1 VSQLQRRETRADQTE
16 QISRQLRT
24 VALKHIADLGIDSLS
39 MARVAKDA
47 RMSKSPLY
55 RRYDDSIDLA
65 VDVWD
70 HHLRQHLQQLLHYTK
85 IFAETGDHDALQ
97 WLVGQMHSPSDESA
111 ALIEC
116 ITVGR
121 RYEYLLE
128 TIEIDLNRE
137 LEDYLQSLPPLPTD
151 VALSY
156 VVFVLGGLFIG
167 SLLPISQNEMAE
179 SFLLWDEYSRDQSF
193 RVVQPMT
200 TEIRP
205 IPLTFPEME
214 DATLRNLVVAATKV
228 IMRTGFEKA
237 TANRIARYANK
248 AFSSSYAYFDSKE
261 ELMTYA
267 TEFVFRDSIV
277 RNDLMFVKGS
287 DEELTE
293 IAASRIRELNT
304 ASASEDAR
312 LFRVEATLAARHH
325 EALQRSVATLF
336 QQSLE
341 QVLSHADQKKDVQQE
356 IRSVWIGVRVSGFG
370 HNVLG
375 VATRQYSDVNWMS
388 TARAAAMVVRE
399 HAMKHYVDDVQK
411 EMAL

>member
-1 VSQLQRRETRADQTE
+1 MSQLKCRETRADQTE
-16 QISRQLRT
+16 QISRHIRS
-24 VALKHIADLGIDSLS
+24 VALENIATLGIDGLS
-39 MARVAKDA
+39 MARVAKEA
-47 RMSKSPLY
+47 AMSKSPLY

-70 HHLRQHLQQLLHYTK
+70 HHLCQHLQQILYFTRL
-85 IFAETGDHDALQ
+85 FAETGDKGALQ
-97 WLVGQMHSPSDESA
+97 WLVTQMHRPSIESA

-116 ITVGR
+116 LTVAR

-137 LEDYLQSLPPLPTD
+137 LEDYLQSLPQLPTD

-156 VVFVLGGLFIG
+156 VVYVLGGLFIG
-167 SLLPISQNEMAE
+167 SLLPINQEETIKAFS
-179 SFLLWDEYSRDQSF
+179 LYDRYLRDPLH
-193 RVVQPMT
+193 RVQLPMS

-214 DATLRNLVVAATKV
+214 DATLGNLVFAATKV

-261 ELMTYA
+261 DLMTYA

-277 RNDLMFVKGS
+277 RNDLMFLRGS
-287 DEELTE
+287 EQELADIT
-293 IAASRIRELNT
+293 ASRIRELST

-325 EALQRSVATLF
+325 HKLQRSVMKLF
-336 QQSLE
+336 QHSLE
-341 QVLSHADQKKDVQQE
+341 QMLTHVDNRKDTQQE
-356 IRSVWIGVRVSGFG
+356 VRSVWIGVRISGFG
-370 HNVLG
+370 YNILG
-375 VATRQYSDVNWMS
+375 LATQRYRDVNWMS
-388 TARAAAMVVRE
+388 TAHAAAMVVRE
-399 HAMKHYVDDVQK
+399 HAMKHYVDDVPK
-411 EMAL
+411 EMAS